1 MVCSRALPDITSGP
15 EVWKIVKIRTD
26 WKLNVFL
33 PRPRTLITFKD
44 EKEIKKLRKKKKKS
58 NSSFFVVCFTYLK
71 RSFNLINFNEPYFNQ
86 GGRLCPP
93 KYYEPSGFS
102 DFATALHSF
111 IWAYSFMKFA
121 QNNHPTLL
129 FGPTCPNVS
138 RTPITA
144 MGCRQCSSLSVVQLK
159 GKHCQKPRCRNG
171 VVDTFRPCLFG
182 T

>member
-1 MVCSRALPDITSGP
+1 M
-15 EVWKIVKIRTD
+15 
-26 WKLNVFL
+26 
-33 PRPRTLITFKD
+33 
-44 EKEIKKLRKKKKKS
+44 
-58 NSSFFVVCFTYLK
+58 
-71 RSFNLINFNEPYFNQ
+71 INFNEPYFNQ

-159 GKHCQKPRCRNG
+159 GKHCQKPHCGNG
-171 VVDTFRPCLFG
+171 VVDTFGQYIYHHQISALSLIDCVGQRALFNRNLV
-182 T
+182 